1 MRDVTDLPGCL
12 SPVFLKAQRQIAI
25 SLHPLRIRS
34 CFCWLRRFARN
45 DGREP
50 CPALRPAVPCDS
62 KSCKE
67 RETANKSSNA
77 DVRYYLRPRTPRF
90 HGAIPPKSSSL
101 RVPSPPTHPHVSLL
115 SSHPT
120 ICSKLKRNRILL
132 GKLNSGILGH

>member
-25 SLHPLRIRS
+25 SFNPLRILS
-34 CFCWLRRFARN
+34 CSCWLRRFARY

-50 CPALRPAVPCDS
+50 CSALRPAVPCDS

-77 DVRYYLRPRTPRF
+77 DVRYYLRQRTPRL
-90 HGAIPPKSSSL
+90 HGAFPPKSSSL
-101 RVPSPPTHPHVSLL
+101 SVPSPPTHWQV
-115 SSHPT
+115 
-120 ICSKLKRNRILL
+120 
-132 GKLNSGILGH
+132 